1 MAVSGVE
8 VIVQGGAS
16 ASAVVAGQ
24 VSANASLPGIA
35 GPAGPTGPAGGPIGP
50 TGPLGPTG
58 PRGTGIG
65 PTGPQGATGYQ
76 PSEIYSYRFTGNG
89 STSTYYMEHA
99 CSGTEYTVVSVGGLI
114 QNPVEDYS
122 ITGQSGISLVNAP
135 QQGEEIEVRHFR
147 GLTII
152 AGAIGPTGPVGPA
165 GSAGGL
171 GVTGPMGPVG
181 YSRTFAITVAAGKL
195 RIDGVADAVIT
206 GVKGFSYKFDLSDAS
221 NAAHNFRLST
231 TQDGTHLGGVQWTS
245 GWTESGTPGITA
257 GAYAQFV
264 VPENT
269 PNTLYYYCGNHD
281 NMGGNGRID
290 FRTLGE
296 VGPTGPQGV
305 TGPAGIQGPFGA
317 TGPSGAQG
325 PAGGPT
331 GPSGASVTGPA
342 GAAGAAGATGPS
354 GATGPAGGS
363 LDYCNLNKS
372 SATEDINVTY
382 ASRVS
387 IGFDNTVSKS
397 SIFSHSTSTNNQKIT
412 VSSDG
417 FYQINVTVGYDNT
430 GSNRASPRASI
441 FKNGSEITQTRCS
454 SYSRGSSYGDEKTL
468 QINTTLQLS
477 TNDYIEVFAWM
488 DDADGTSSVNTI
500 TSETE
505 IVITRISQA
514 AAAAGPQGP
523 TGPQGPAGEAS
534 VTGPTGPIGIT
545 GPSGAIV
552 TGPAGASGVTGPA
565 GATGPAGGPTGP
577 TGPAGPAG
585 GGGGGGS
592 SIVVG
597 NTYTGQVYTPNFAT
611 TGIHDF
617 VYSGT
622 AVLNAPTNFSGGA
635 EGIVVLRQYGAG
647 NNNLS
652 FSPTYKFTDGYS
664 DVYTHSGAIDA
675 IRIRYVSGAGI
686 TNPIY
691 LTEMLND
698 FR

>member
-171 GVTGPMGPVG
+171 GATGPMGPVG
-181 YSRTFAITVAAGKL
+181 YSRTFAITVASNKL

-245 GWTESGTPGITA
+245 GWTESGAPGITA

-290 FRTLGE
+290 FRVLGE

-305 TGPAGIQGPFGA
+305 TGPAGIQGPSGV

-342 GAAGAAGATGPS
+342 
-354 GATGPAGGS
+354 
-363 LDYCNLNKS
+363 
-372 SATEDINVTY
+372 E
-382 ASRVS
+382 
-387 IGFDNTVSKS
+387 
-397 SIFSHSTSTNNQKIT
+397 
-412 VSSDG
+412 
-417 FYQINVTVGYDNT
+417 
-430 GSNRASPRASI
+430 
-441 FKNGSEITQTRCS
+441 
-454 SYSRGSSYGDEKTL
+454 
-468 QINTTLQLS
+468 QLS
-477 TNDYIEVFAWM
+477 PPPDIPPLVALL
-488 DDADGTSSVNTI
+488 VL
-500 TSETE
+500 
-505 IVITRISQA
+505 VI
-514 AAAAGPQGP
+514 
-523 TGPQGPAGEAS
+523 
-534 VTGPTGPIGIT
+534 
-545 GPSGAIV
+545 
-552 TGPAGASGVTGPA
+552 
-565 GATGPAGGPTGP
+565 
-577 TGPAGPAG
+577 
-585 GGGGGGS
+585 
-592 SIVVG
+592 
-597 NTYTGQVYTPNFAT
+597 
-611 TGIHDF
+611 
-617 VYSGT
+617 
-622 AVLNAPTNFSGGA
+622 
-635 EGIVVLRQYGAG
+635 
-647 NNNLS
+647 
-652 FSPTYKFTDGYS
+652 
-664 DVYTHSGAIDA
+664 
-675 IRIRYVSGAGI
+675 
-686 TNPIY
+686 
-691 LTEMLND
+691 
-698 FR
+698 